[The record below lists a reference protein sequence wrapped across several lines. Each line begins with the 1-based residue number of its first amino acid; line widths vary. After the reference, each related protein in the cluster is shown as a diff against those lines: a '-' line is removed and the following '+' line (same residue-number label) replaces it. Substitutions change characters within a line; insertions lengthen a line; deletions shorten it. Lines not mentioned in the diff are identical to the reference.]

1 MSKAKK
7 PTANEYKI
15 AVLLPTRGRTTALK
29 LSIISLFN
37 RVLDMDNVQ
46 IILGFD
52 NDDEIGF
59 NFFTEEIQP
68 WMDSKEINYVVS
80 KFDPRTYTGL
90 NRYYNG
96 LATLASAD
104 WLFVWNDD
112 ALMETTGWDRI
123 IDKHTGEFKLLKIHV
138 HREHPYS
145 IFPIIPKAWF
155 DLFGYLSR
163 HQMTDAEVSQMAYM
177 MDLMEIIEIYATHD
191 RADLTGSNKDATFKN
206 RELLEGNP
214 NNPKDFHHPSYVS
227 ARLAD
232 CATIIA
238 HLKSQGKDT
247 SFWDNVVA
255 GKQDPW
261 VKMRANDINKQM
273 TIASPV

>member
-7 PTANEYKI
+7 PTVNEYKI

-52 NDDEIGF
+52 NDDEVGF

-68 WMDSKEINYVVS
+68 WMDSKGINYVVS
-80 KFDPRTYTGL
+80 QFDPMTYTGL

-123 IDKHTGEFKLLKIHV
+123 VDKYTGQFKLLKIHV

-145 IFPIIPKAWF
+145 IFPIVPKAWY

-163 HQMTDAEVSQMAYM
+163 HQMTDAELSQMAYM
-177 MDLMEIIEIYATHD
+177 MDLMEIVEIYATHD
-191 RADLTGSNKDATFKN
+191 RADLTGSNKDATYKN

-214 NNPKDFHHPSYVS
+214 HNPKDFHHASYVS

-238 HLKSQGKDT
+238 YLKSQGNDT

-273 TIASPV
+273 TISAPI